1 MVLAPAA
8 AVLLL
13 FGWAVALLV
22 VGLTLQYGDSAEV
35 FSWGTLVLLMP
46 LSGVFYPIEAL
57 PGGLQA
63 IARGIPLTRAFDAV
77 RIGIQGGGVAA
88 GDLLVATLGSLVA
101 VALAFWFVLRQLRR
115 FRQLGWVTR
124 FT

>member
-1 MVLAPAA
+1 MSFPCFPISSRIEARRSSSSITYATFL
-8 AVLLL
+8 
-13 FGWAVALLV
+13 
-22 VGLTLQYGDSAEV
+22 
-35 FSWGTLVLLMP
+35 P
-46 LSGVFYPIEAL
+46 LSGVFYPVEAL

-63 IARGIPLTRAFDAV
+63 LARAIPLTRAFDATRV
-77 RIGIQGGGVAA
+77 GIQGGGVAE
-88 GDLLVATLGSLVA
+88 GDLLIAALGSIVA